1 MLYLAMTAGEF
12 HSCRDL
18 PSKIAWMA
26 CHFSPYGT
34 GLTKLPRELPAGAL
48 LILNDRTPIHGHNA
62 DLILDTLEAV
72 MAEQNCGGLLL
83 DLQQEGIPETEVL
96 VQKLSALPC
105 PIAVSVP
112 YAPDHTAIFLP
123 PVPLLIPVGDYLA
136 PWQGRDIWL
145 DAALDA
151 CQITVTAAG
160 ATTTPLPA
168 RDLPALPHYDEE
180 LHLHYGLEVSP
191 ERAIFTLC
199 RTKQDLSDLL
209 DAAKAHGARNAVGL
223 YQELSDFIP

>member
-34 GLTKLPRELPAGAL
+34 GLTNLPRKLPPDSL
-48 LILNDRTPIHGHNA
+48 LILNDRTPIRGH
-62 DLILDTLEAV
+62 DPERILQILSELMNTHKCA
-72 MAEQNCGGLLL
+72 GLLL
-83 DLQQEGIPETEVL
+83 DLQQEGIPEMEVL
-96 VQKLSALPC
+96 VHQLSALPC
-105 PIAVSVP
+105 PVAVSAP

-145 DAALDA
+145 DAALEA
-151 CQITVTAAG
+151 LQITVTAAG

-191 ERAIFTLC
+191 ERSIFTLC
-199 RTKQDLSDLL
+199 RTRQDLSALL
-209 DAAKAHGARNAVGL
+209 DAAKAHGVKNAVGL
-223 YQELSDFIP
+223 YQEFIRVL